1 MPRTRGRLAA
11 LGLLIAGLAGCAPTL
26 AQRLDATPAP
36 SHAIFVTTGPLSQAT
51 EALGEVDV
59 DSRGLMDFGAFLT
72 DALFRAPLAV
82 GIQSSP
88 NASMAKIH
96 ELLRKRAWEQ
106 YGEAVDAV
114 INVTSRVDPSG
125 IVSASGL
132 AVRLVRNP
140 DGTVN
145 TAMPAAL
152 APVALA
158 APTAVQLRG
167 SGEKFT
173 PPAGMQL
180 RPWAADKITPPA
192 DIQLRNAETAF
203 RAGRM
208 SLEEFR
214 QIKQVLNKES
224 Q

>member
-132 AVRLVRNP
+132 AVRLIRNP

-145 TAMPAAL
+145 TAMPQPP

-158 APTAVQLRG
+158 APAAVQIR
-167 SGEKFT
+167 
-173 PPAGMQL
+173 
-180 RPWAADKITPPA
+180 
-192 DIQLRNAETAF
+192 
-203 RAGRM
+203 
-208 SLEEFR
+208 
-214 QIKQVLNKES
+214 
-224 Q
+224 